1 MLARAYPASRF
12 TGFDFAQGGHCHRP
26 RRGPG
31 VGILRIEDRFL
42 PGRALKLMAWSST
55 SVAARYQHVT
65 DPIRREVAGR
75 VNGLLC
81 DRGMMTAGQ
90 LRPKLRPRP
99 NSQPEVESDELPSP
113 LARPAEDAGFEP
125 ARA

>member
-1 MLARAYPASRF
+1 
-12 TGFDFAQGGHCHRP
+12 
-26 RRGPG
+26 

-42 PGRALKLMAWSST
+42 PGRALNLMAWSST

-75 VNGLLC
+75 VNGLLW